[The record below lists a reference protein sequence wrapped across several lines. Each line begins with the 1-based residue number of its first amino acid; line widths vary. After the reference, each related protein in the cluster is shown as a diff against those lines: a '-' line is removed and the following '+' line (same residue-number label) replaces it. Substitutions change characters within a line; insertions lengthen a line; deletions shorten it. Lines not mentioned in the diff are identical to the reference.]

1 MATAYRIDTYR
12 DPVQLDISNT
22 LGKAATY
29 LQQNYDVNTM
39 QTQQLINQYSNTDL
53 LKDVDKEYL
62 GERLKSIVGYINES
76 GTRDWSKKNIT
87 NEVQS
92 YISSAIDEKVL
103 NAVASTKAYR
113 KQIEEIENIKKT
125 KPDMWSLQNQEF
137 ATADLNRYLSSKEA
151 GDKYN
156 ARPYVPYKD
165 VQKHIL
171 ENSKIL
177 KDFGVE
183 YHYDEI
189 GGNSWFTRIGKKEKI
204 SMESARE
211 FIDMMMTPELKNQLY
226 IDGWYTYRDKKDEEL
241 KADYDSNIDANINY
255 IEDRKAELNL
265 QLTKPT
271 NSTIKNQIKQE
282 IDKLDSFKSNLL
294 DDKKTAFNR
303 ADIINKLYTNNFYAK
318 NTSFLSYDR
327 LVDSFVDNSGFEVAK
342 FNYNMSQDAIKNQL
356 DRDKMNMDSQ
366 QEFMKLKLE
375 YNKIGYDLNPDGTVV
390 ESPNNP
396 FNQNKIPTR
405 DEPFNPEDAE
415 VEDGFVKADKQ
426 NTENSKLMNT
436 VVVADIEQILS
447 NPKNAKLLETIGAK
461 AKDPKSLAWGLVNAP
476 SKMGVLEQY
485 LSEDSKTIID
495 NTKSTVQAL
504 NKANGDLN
512 IIRNNSLKFLSGLK
526 SSNTKETTKQILEYA
541 NNGYTIDIEGN
552 VVKGTVLG
560 KRDDNYAKASQMIGV
575 YNALLMRDDIPAVK
589 KAQIKRLIS
598 IEAQNI
604 RDKNGNKISV
614 DKARDIVNKLTYTSN
629 VSDSFGGKLLQGVL
643 GGTELGENI
652 GDFLGKVQ
660 SVEKFFNS
668 DSEST
673 YGDDFKKYIN
683 DIKNDNFNRRGLNST
698 IRNAVV
704 NKVIPNT
711 DIASLDSRDIDTDKI
726 GFNPTQFVVR
736 VKTSLENTSR
746 KLTDYTYNTPKSL
759 NIYLGDDKFKKMIP
773 DIMASLPTGTQ
784 LQKDSNLKIV
794 VDKEKGM
801 AKIIA
806 SVKEGDE
813 YETQTFDNIKIEDLP
828 PQVINSVSF
837 EDKKSIYSASNPN
850 AVKYN
855 KTVDIVD
862 NKEAFLETVDYLPEQ
877 KRYDAY
883 KNPPVTQEDIYKNFK
898 AVYGEEIINKYSEEI
913 KNILSTPVNISTEPI
928 NDKWSIVARQNNQL
942 IYMSEPQDAVYNRNS
957 LDALSEKLATDLI
970 QQRIK
975 AVINGSK

>member
-1 MATAYRIDTYR
+1 
-12 DPVQLDISNT
+12 
-22 LGKAATY
+22 
-29 LQQNYDVNTM
+29 
-39 QTQQLINQYSNTDL
+39 
-53 LKDVDKEYL
+53 
-62 GERLKSIVGYINES
+62 
-76 GTRDWSKKNIT
+76 
-87 NEVQS
+87 
-92 YISSAIDEKVL
+92 
-103 NAVASTKAYR
+103 
-113 KQIEEIENIKKT
+113 
-125 KPDMWSLQNQEF
+125 
-137 ATADLNRYLSSKEA
+137 
-151 GDKYN
+151 
-156 ARPYVPYKD
+156 
-165 VQKHIL
+165 
-171 ENSKIL
+171 
-177 KDFGVE
+177 
-183 YHYDEI
+183 
-189 GGNSWFTRIGKKEKI
+189 
-204 SMESARE
+204 
-211 FIDMMMTPELKNQLY
+211 
-226 IDGWYTYRDKKDEEL
+226 
-241 KADYDSNIDANINY
+241 
-255 IEDRKAELNL
+255 
-265 QLTKPT
+265 
-271 NSTIKNQIKQE
+271 
-282 IDKLDSFKSNLL
+282 
-294 DDKKTAFNR
+294 
-303 ADIINKLYTNNFYAK
+303 
-318 NTSFLSYDR
+318 
-327 LVDSFVDNSGFEVAK
+327 
-342 FNYNMSQDAIKNQL
+342 
-356 DRDKMNMDSQ
+356 
-366 QEFMKLKLE
+366 
-375 YNKIGYDLNPDGTVV
+375 
-390 ESPNNP
+390 
-396 FNQNKIPTR
+396 
-405 DEPFNPEDAE
+405 
-415 VEDGFVKADKQ
+415 
-426 NTENSKLMNT
+426 
-436 VVVADIEQILS
+436 
-447 NPKNAKLLETIGAK
+447 
-461 AKDPKSLAWGLVNAP
+461 
-476 SKMGVLEQY
+476 MGVLY
-485 LSEDSKTIID
+485 DHLSEESKTIID

-541 NNGYTIDIEGN
+541 NNGYTIDRDGN

-575 YNALLMRDDIPAVK
+575 YNALLMRDDIPAAK

-604 RDKNGNKISV
+604 RDEKGNKISV

-629 VSDSFGGKLLQGVL
+629 VSDSVGGKLLQGVL

-726 GFNPTQFVVR
+726 GFNPTQFVER

-746 KLTDYTYNTPKSL
+746 KLTDYTYNAPKSL

-862 NKEAFLETVDYLPEQ
+862 NKESFLETIDYLPEQ
-877 KRYDAY
+877 KRYEAY

-913 KNILSTPVNISTEPI
+913 KNILSTPINISTEPI

-942 IYMSEPQDAVYNRNS
+942 IYMSEPKDAVYNRNS
-957 LDALSEKLATDLI
+957 LDAISEKLATDLI